1 MRHSERRKASLVP
14 RSSCHQSPTNGSH
27 WLNPAP
33 SQLTQRAG
41 KYCLRGWV
49 PLQRRAY
56 QGSQPNT
63 GWCGLKS
70 HNSFTLLSPT
80 DGFQRGSYCFPDR
93 WEVGFQ
99 PGLNLYL
106 FHYETDHLFTW
117 NTDLTRMYMDWG
129 WEGGR
134 GESQWSIPIICH
146 KWSSQEHQSH
156 RFPNWA
162 LRLWQWP
169 KLASHLPRR
178 DPAQEL
184 FQKNWKATKPQ
195 RN

>member
-1 MRHSERRKASLVP
+1 MEKLRSDTGNGKAPQRLARTRSCYHLAGEVKGRGYFPRLRSSVNGQELELKETRQLLERLRHSERRKANLVP
-14 RSSCHQSPTNGSH
+14 PSSCHQSPTNGSY

-41 KYCLRGWV
+41 KYCLWGWV
-49 PLQRRAY
+49 PLQRRAK
-56 QGSQPNT
+56 QGSQPDT

-80 DGFQRGSYCFPDR
+80 DGFQRGSYCFPDK

-106 FHYETDHLFTW
+106 FHYETDHIFTW
-117 NTDLTRMYMDWG
+117 NTDLTHMYMDWG

-134 GESQWSIPIICH
+134 GESQ
-146 KWSSQEHQSH
+146 
-156 RFPNWA
+156 
-162 LRLWQWP
+162 
-169 KLASHLPRR
+169 
-178 DPAQEL
+178 
-184 FQKNWKATKPQ
+184 
-195 RN
+195 